1 MSYAYLSVVL
11 FVFFF
16 KQKTAYEM
24 RISDWSSDVC
34 SSDLAAA
41 VAGIEGAAARLLLP
55 ARGRGA
61 RAAVRQAAARALLD
75 GGLPGR
81 DGTADH
87 RRPGLVRGRTHLA
100 VAGHRLRRDRGG
112 DAAGRGALVLVDRRL
127 PGRRAADLPGRGR
140 DRRPELPLVLDP
152 DRRTLRRHRDP
163 HRLARAPRL
172 PAPAR
177 RARPAQCHA

>member
-1 MSYAYLSVVL
+1 MLRRPPGSTLTATLFPPTTLFLSVR
-11 FVFFF
+11 
-16 KQKTAYEM
+16 TAS
-24 RISDWSSDVC
+24 R
-34 SSDLAAA
+34 LALHPGRRAAA

-112 DAAGRGALVLVDRRL
+112 DAAGRGALVLVERRRH
-127 PGRRAADLPGRGR
+127 GGRAADLPGRGR
-140 DRRPELPLVLDP
+140 DRRPELPLVLD
-152 DRRTLRRHRDP
+152 
-163 HRLARAPRL
+163 
-172 PAPAR
+172 
-177 RARPAQCHA
+177 